1 MLNAGVGDESI
12 AAKRAAEGSAVP
24 LREEMAGDP
33 YRPRVFSRCGGRG
46 VSAGV
51 ARLSA
56 DVVGGEGGWW
66 FGVAAV
72 RRAGGV
78 ER

>member
-33 YRPRVFSRCGGRG
+33 YRHMCFPGAEDEAFRQ
-46 VSAGV
+46 ALH
-51 ARLSA
+51 A
-56 DVVGGEGGWW
+56 
-66 FGVAAV
+66 
-72 RRAGGV
+72 
-78 ER
+78 